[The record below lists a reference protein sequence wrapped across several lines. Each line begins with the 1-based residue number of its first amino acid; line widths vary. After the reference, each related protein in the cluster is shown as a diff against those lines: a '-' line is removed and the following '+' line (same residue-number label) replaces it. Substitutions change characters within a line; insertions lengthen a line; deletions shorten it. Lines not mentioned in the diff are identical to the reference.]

1 MPRTMKT
8 WNLERG
14 RRGALR
20 LRVLAACAAVLI
32 ASGAARSQD
41 SLIQFGKGVTLR
53 VVDQGTEDMGP
64 LARSSRMSRI
74 DLRMPSGF
82 DRVYRVESSTLGDA
96 APARYARVSGALVA
110 IFPRSEYATSER
122 GTSILV
128 PAGTVYAIGA
138 ESAATVMASQRPST
152 LPRPE
157 TMDRRASARVDT
169 RVEMRA
175 ESAATRVEM
184 SAVRELATGSDTGAD
199 ASAPAGDWSPSAAGI
214 AAPMSIWTDER
225 YRAARITALLDHPG
239 E

>member
-20 LRVLAACAAVLI
+20 LRVLAACAGVLI

-138 ESAATVMASQRPST
+138 ESAATVMASCEAIMTCDVAVMTTPVIAIATMSST
-152 LPRPE
+152 IVSPR
-157 TMDRRASARVDT
+157 
-169 RVEMRA
+169 
-175 ESAATRVEM
+175 
-184 SAVRELATGSDTGAD
+184 VRICVLT
-199 ASAPAGDWSPSAAGI
+199 
-214 AAPMSIWTDER
+214 
-225 YRAARITALLDHPG
+225 
-239 E
+239 